1 MGDSEMKE
9 ILYTGPEN
17 GSITTLV
24 DRLNES
30 IRRGESTEDV
40 VHAALTDLFNLV
52 GQSLRRG
59 R

>member
-1 MGDSEMKE
+1 MKE